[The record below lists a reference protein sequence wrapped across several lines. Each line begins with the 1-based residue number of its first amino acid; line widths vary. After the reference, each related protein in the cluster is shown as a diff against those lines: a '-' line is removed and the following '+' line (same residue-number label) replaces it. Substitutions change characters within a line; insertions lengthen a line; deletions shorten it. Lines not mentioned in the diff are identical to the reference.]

1 MSFIDEN
8 LVPGEQVAHRAKL
21 HWMVFA
27 LPVGFLA
34 LGVLLLGIFE
44 GHRWVGAVFLG
55 LGGVLAVRPY
65 LFYQFSE
72 FGVTDRRVLAK
83 LGLVSRESLDQMLD
97 KIETVQVDQDITG
110 RLLGY
115 GSITVVGTG
124 GTRETFRRIADPFAF
139 RKAIQERIVALH
151 GPAGRKPAPPAPAAR
166 LERKCPWCAE
176 MISVDALVCK
186 HCGRSVPAA

>member
-1 MSFIDEN
+1 MSFIDEH
-8 LVPGEQVAHRAKL
+8 LVPDEQVAHGAKL

-34 LGVLLLGIFE
+34 LGVLLLGLLA
-44 GHRWVGAVFLG
+44 GDRWIGGLFLG
-55 LGGVLAVRPY
+55 LGLVLAVRPY
-65 LFYQFSE
+65 LFFQFSE

-83 LGLVSRESLDQMLD
+83 FGLVSRESLDQMLA
-97 KIETVQVDQDITG
+97 KVETVQVDQDLMG

-115 GSITVVGTG
+115 GSITVVGPG
-124 GTRETFRRIADPFAF
+124 GTRKSFRMIADPFAF
-139 RKAIQERIVALH
+139 RKGIQERIVALH
-151 GPAGRKPAPPAPAAR
+151 GHTGRAPAAPAPAAR

-176 MISVDALVCK
+176 MILIDAQVCK

>member
-1 MSFIDEN
+1 MTMSFIDDN

-27 LPVGFLA
+27 LPVGFVS
-34 LGVLLLGIFE
+34 LGVLLLGLLA
-44 GHRWVGAVFLG
+44 GHRWIGGLFLGIGAVL
-55 LGGVLAVRPY
+55 LVRPY
-65 LFYQFSE
+65 LFFQFSE

-83 LGLVSRESLDQMLD
+83 FGLVSRESLDQMLD
-97 KIETVQVDQDITG
+97 KIETVQVDQDILG

-124 GTRETFRRIADPFAF
+124 GTREIFSRIADPFAF

-151 GPAGRKPAPPAPAAR
+151 GPSGHAPAPAAR

-176 MISVDALVCK
+176 MILMDARVCK